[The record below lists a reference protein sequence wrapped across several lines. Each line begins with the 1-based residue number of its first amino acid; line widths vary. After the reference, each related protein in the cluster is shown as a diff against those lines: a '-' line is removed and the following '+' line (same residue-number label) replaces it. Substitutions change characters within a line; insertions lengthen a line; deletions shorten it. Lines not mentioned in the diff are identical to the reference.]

1 VDRDPIRRDPIRR
14 DAVRRDEVRRDEVH
28 SGRIHRDPVQEYGDA
43 LALVTVTRSLSP
55 DVDGIAGSLRMAT
68 TCPVHIVVA
77 AVGAASAMC
86 GETPRGD
93 GVEVLRI
100 GEDIGRA
107 AAVNRAVAGLDA
119 AVGWVAI
126 AEPGVRW
133 GAGVLDALLAAS
145 TRCPR
150 AGLLGPRVRAAAG
163 AVVPSAGALPSITGA
178 LRGRIPTGAG
188 AGTTGWLSTS
198 CVLVR
203 RSAWDSVDGFDPRYL
218 GTPGPVDMADVDLG
232 DRLGRAGWLVVHVP
246 GLETDMEI
254 DTEIDTVIDTEGGV
268 DARDGHGI
276 LTWRA
281 DDVRRYVHDRARAP
295 VRALLALASRARRA

>member
-1 VDRDPIRRDPIRR
+1 VLPRSRAVRVRAVDRDPIRRDP
-14 DAVRRDEVRRDEVH
+14 
-28 SGRIHRDPVQEYGDA
+28 VQEYGDG
-43 LALVTVTRSLSP
+43 LAVVTVTRSVRL
-55 DVDGIAGSLRMAT
+55 DVDRIATSPRVAT
-68 TCPVHIVVA
+68 TRPVRVVLA
-77 AVGAASAMC
+77 IVGAARAAC
-86 GETPRGD
+86 GDATGGD
-93 GVEVLRI
+93 GVEVLPI

-119 AVGWVAI
+119 GVGWVAI
-126 AEPGVRW
+126 ADPTVRW
-133 GAGVLDALLAAS
+133 GAGVLDGLLAAAAG
-145 TRCPR
+145 RPR
-150 AGLLGPRVRAAAG
+150 AGLLGPRLRAAAG
-163 AVVPSAGALPSITGA
+163 AVVPSAGALPSITQA
-178 LRGRIPTGAG
+178 LGGRIRSGAG
-188 AGTTGWLSTS
+188 AGPTGWLSTS

-218 GTPGPVDMADVDLG
+218 GAPGPVDMADVDLG

-254 DTEIDTVIDTEGGV
+254 DTEIDTVIDAEGGV

-295 VRALLALASRARRA
+295 VRALLALAGRARRA